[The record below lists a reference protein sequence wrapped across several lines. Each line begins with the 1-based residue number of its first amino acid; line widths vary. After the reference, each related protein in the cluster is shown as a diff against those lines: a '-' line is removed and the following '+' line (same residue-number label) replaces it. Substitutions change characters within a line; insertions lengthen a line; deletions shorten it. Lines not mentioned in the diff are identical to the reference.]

1 MRNVRHADVGH
12 RLSIALL
19 PRALLAGCGDMPRDP
34 DGTLERVRASRII
47 RVGTVTGAEQA
58 DLVVAKQ
65 ILSRISAQT
74 SAAPDIVGG
83 TLETL
88 LLRLEAGQLDLVIGG
103 RFDKNSPW
111 STRVAFG
118 PPFRRHAESENVTAS
133 HVVARNGENAW
144 ITLVERATRA
154 GALKR

>member
-1 MRNVRHADVGH
+1 MRNIRHAHLG
-12 RLSIALL
+12 RLWSIALL
-19 PRALLAGCGDMPRDP
+19 PLVLLAGCGDMPRDP

-47 RVGTVTGAEQA
+47 RVGAVAGAEQA
-58 DLVVAKQ
+58 DLVVASH
-65 ILSRISAQT
+65 ILRRISAQT

-83 TLETL
+83 TLEPL
-88 LLRLEAGQLDLVIGG
+88 LLRLEAGQLDLVVGG

-118 PPFRRHAESENVTAS
+118 PSFRRHAEGENVTAS

-144 ITLVERATRA
+144 ITLVERETRA
-154 GALKR
+154 GAPRQ